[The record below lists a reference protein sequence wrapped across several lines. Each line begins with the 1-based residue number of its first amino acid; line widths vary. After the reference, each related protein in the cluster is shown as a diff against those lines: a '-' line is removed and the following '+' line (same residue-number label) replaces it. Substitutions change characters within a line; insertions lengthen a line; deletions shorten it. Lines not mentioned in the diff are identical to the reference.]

1 MNNKTYKNQLKK
13 IEIKLDKKYPK
24 DARIFT
30 ITTNLDGK
38 IKVNDLSLDET
49 FINKDYKT
57 TDEARKDI
65 EKYAT
70 EKNIEPHILDIE
82 IVDNSHLVS
91 NFKESE

>member
-1 MNNKTYKNQLKK
+1 MNNRTYKKQLKK
-13 IEIKLDKKYPK
+13 IEIKLDRKYPK

-38 IKVNDLSLDET
+38 IKVNDLSLDEN

-57 TDEARKDI
+57 TDEARQDI
-65 EKYAT
+65 EKYAL

-91 NFKESE
+91 TFKESE